1 MRTMRP
7 RHILHVITD
16 LYLGGAETMLA
27 RLVEAQPGLAERTT
41 VVSLL
46 PAGFYAERLRAA
58 GATLVELDFRN
69 VARIPAGLARL
80 RRIIA
85 DEKPDIIQGWMYH
98 GDLAALLGLSLAGRR
113 RTTLLAWN
121 IRCSS
126 LDFSRYSRL
135 LRLVVRA
142 CAALSSTP
150 DLVIANSAAGMESH
164 RALGYRPVRS
174 EIVPNGLEVDRYKPD
189 AAARAHIRRELG
201 IADDA
206 VVLAHVARVDPMKD
220 HAGFLRAMALLPDV
234 QALLVGAGT
243 EKLAAARN
251 VHRLGRR
258 ADVPRLLAAA
268 DIVVSSSA
276 FGEGFSNAIA
286 EGMACGLTPVATDV
300 GDARIIIGDTGL
312 VVPPGRPEALADAI
326 RTIIAEP
333 PARRRDRGEQARARI
348 VENYSLEQA
357 QQRFADLYAD
367 LLQRRG

>member
-1 MRTMRP
+1 M
-7 RHILHVITD
+7 
-16 LYLGGAETMLA
+16 
-27 RLVEAQPGLAERTT
+27 
-41 VVSLL
+41 
-46 PAGFYAERLRAA
+46 
-58 GATLVELDFRN
+58 
-69 VARIPAGLARL
+69 
-80 RRIIA
+80 
-85 DEKPDIIQGWMYH
+85 
-98 GDLAALLGLSLAGRR
+98 GLSLAGRR

-174 EIVPNGLEVDRYKPD
+174 EIVPNGIEVDRYKPD
-189 AAARAHIRRELG
+189 AAARADVRLELG
-201 IADDA
+201 IANDA
-206 VVLAHVARVDPMKD
+206 VVLAHVARIDPMKD
-220 HAGFLRAMALLPDV
+220 HVGFLRAMALLPDV

-243 EKLAAARN
+243 EALAAAPN
-251 VHRLGRR
+251 VHQLGRR

-276 FGEGFSNAIA
+276 FGEGFSNVIA
-286 EGMACGLTPVATDV
+286 EGMACGLPPVATDV

-333 PARRRDRGEQARARI
+333 PAQRRARGEQARARI
-348 VENYSLEQA
+348 VESYSLERV
-357 QQRFADLYAD
+357 QQRFADLYAN
-367 LLQRRG
+367 LLQRRGA